1 MYFLRSTSNSK
12 RGIFSEEFFFT
23 KYHFFFHKTCIWYQ
37 KQFSPKI
44 QTIMFKDRYNKS
56 RNGIGHIKN
65 KITCF
70 QKHINL

>member
-12 RGIFSEEFFFT
+12 RGIFSKEFFFT
-23 KYHFFFHKTCIWYQ
+23 KYHFFFHKTCIWYK

-44 QTIMFKDRYNKS
+44 QTIMFKDSYNKS

>member
-12 RGIFSEEFFFT
+12 RGIFSKEIFFT
-23 KYHFFFHKTCIWYQ
+23 KYHFFFTKHVSGTKSSLVLKY
-37 KQFSPKI
+37 
-44 QTIMFKDRYNKS
+44 TIMFKDRYNKS

-70 QKHINL
+70 QKHTNL